1 MPAQLGQH
9 SSLAVL
15 TPCSTA
21 AAATGPC
28 TATGLQADGCYSMV
42 PAAALTAH
50 GSSSALLCPHS
61 MCATVMPAPAV
72 GTVLSLVG
80 PMASLQDQPVLAVQQ
95 CSVSTAAPAGALFV
109 AGYPSHLPSAVQVQ
123 GCSSGAGQAMGAVV
137 SGVVGLRSASF
148 SGVSPFAHEAAPAT
162 QAGLQ
167 PCSVYVHSSYAGC
180 NQLLQPM
187 SPGVAVGAPGVQR
200 SMRCADPR
208 NRRMSADSPGFRSV
222 TVARVPA
229 AALLGSAYPDSSS
242 MMSHAGP
249 QVASAA
255 RMGSGPLPAL
265 ATGAGAA
272 AGLPS
277 QQNAQAGAGMAAGRR
292 SMDVHRSASAAA
304 AAGENDPVGML
315 CAVAAPSWAG
325 PSWHPKADLDSTQP
339 AKKGTGVFMP
349 RTAA

>member
-1 MPAQLGQH
+1 
-9 SSLAVL
+9 
-15 TPCSTA
+15 
-21 AAATGPC
+21 
-28 TATGLQADGCYSMV
+28 
-42 PAAALTAH
+42 
-50 GSSSALLCPHS
+50 
-61 MCATVMPAPAV
+61 
-72 GTVLSLVG
+72 
-80 PMASLQDQPVLAVQQ
+80 MASLQDQPVLAVQQ
-95 CSVSTAAPAGALFV
+95 CSVSTGAPAGARFV

-123 GCSSGAGQAMGAVV
+123 GCSSGAGQAMGTLV

-148 SGVSPFAHEAAPAT
+148 SGVSPFAHEAAPAA
-162 QAGLQ
+162 QASLQ

-187 SPGVAVGAPGVQR
+187 SPGVAVDAPGVQR

-208 NRRMSADSPGFRSV
+208 YRRMSADSPGFKSV
-222 TVARVPA
+222 TVPRVPA
-229 AALLGSAYPDSSS
+229 AALSAYPDSSS
-242 MMSHAGP
+242 MTGNAGP

-265 ATGAGAA
+265 ATGAAAA

-277 QQNAQAGAGMAAGRR
+277 QHKAQAGAGMAAGRR

-304 AAGENDPVGML
+304 AGESDPVGML

-349 RTAA
+349 RNAA